1 MVRRLVC
8 AVLAATTVGACDGPT
23 VPPSGDPDGN
33 LDGLWTL
40 QAPETPVLYGLS
52 EATLYFRADGT
63 FHVLGTSSLSS
74 FSNGRFEVEGTWS
87 SDEGRVELTSGVTT
101 QSWNVLVG
109 GDRAFFT
116 SLDGQTKFRID
127 RF

>member
-8 AVLAATTVGACDGPT
+8 AFLAAATVGACDGPT
-23 VPPSGDPDGN
+23 VPPSGVSDGD
-33 LDGLWTL
+33 LDGIWTL
-40 QAPETPVLYGLS
+40 QARETPALYGFS
-52 EATLYFRADGT
+52 AATLYFRADGT
-63 FHVLGTSSLSS
+63 FHVLGTSFLSS
-74 FSNGRFEVEGTWS
+74 FSNGRFEVDGTWS

-101 QSWNVLVG
+101 RSWNVLVA

-116 SLDGQTKFRID
+116 SLDGRTEFRID